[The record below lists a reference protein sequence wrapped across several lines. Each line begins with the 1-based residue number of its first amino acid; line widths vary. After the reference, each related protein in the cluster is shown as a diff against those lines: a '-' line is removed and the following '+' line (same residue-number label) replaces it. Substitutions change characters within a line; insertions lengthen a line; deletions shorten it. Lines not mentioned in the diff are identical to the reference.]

1 LCWDE
6 QFLISTT
13 RLRNWR
19 RLVMPVLFYV
29 LWIAVLTASMT
40 LASDATWKP
49 EYAKNPPA
57 VTAWFKEARV
67 PGGCDNSQKAKAWNR
82 LGICG
87 CCEHAD
93 RLKTKFVADA
103 EGEWSYYPNPEC
115 TTKECPR
122 KPIPNDIVH
131 QDGIHALNP
140 YDDRLPEFDQM
151 RREGVLFIYEG
162 QPACF
167 WPPEQSD
174 G

>member
-1 LCWDE
+1 M
-6 QFLISTT
+6 
-13 RLRNWR
+13 R
-19 RLVMPVLFYV
+19 VLFYIF
-29 LWIAVLTASMT
+29 WAAVLIASTT

-57 VTAWFKEARV
+57 VTAWFREARV
-67 PGGCDNSQKAKAWNR
+67 PGGCDTNEKAKAWKR
-82 LGICG
+82 LGI
-87 CCEHAD
+87 
-93 RLKTKFVADA
+93 FVSDV
-103 EGEWSYYPNPEC
+103 EGDWSYYPDPEC
-115 TTKECPR
+115 TTKGCLL

-131 QDGIHALNP
+131 QDGIRALNP

-151 RREGVLFIYEG
+151 RREGVLFIYQG

>member
-1 LCWDE
+1 
-6 QFLISTT
+6 
-13 RLRNWR
+13 
-19 RLVMPVLFYV
+19 MPVLLYV
-29 LWIAVLTASMT
+29 FWVAVLTASMT
-40 LASDATWKP
+40 LESDATWKP

-57 VTAWFKEARV
+57 VTAAFKEARV
-67 PGGCDNSQKAKAWNR
+67 PGGCDSSQKAKAWHP

-103 EGEWSYYPNPEC
+103 EGDWSHYPDPEC
-115 TTKECPR
+115 TTKECPL

-131 QDGIHALNP
+131 QDGIHAFNP
-140 YDDRLPEFDQM
+140 YGDRLPEFDQM
-151 RREGVLFIYEG
+151 RREGVLFIYQDHPE
-162 QPACF
+162 CF

>member
-1 LCWDE
+1 
-6 QFLISTT
+6 
-13 RLRNWR
+13 
-19 RLVMPVLFYV
+19 MPILFYV
-29 LWIAVLTASMT
+29 FWVALLTASMT
-40 LASDATWKP
+40 IATEATWKP

-57 VTAWFKEARV
+57 VTAWFKDSRTRRLRQQPE
-67 PGGCDNSQKAKAWNR
+67 AKAWNR

-103 EGEWSYYPNPEC
+103 EGDWSYYPDPKC
-115 TTKECPR
+115 TTKECPL

-151 RREGVLFIYEG
+151 GAVHLSG
-162 QPACF
+162 PACVLLATGAIRWLTF
-167 WPPEQSD
+167 ASRPLCVGLSPRMATGSKGSRE
-174 G
+174 

>member
-1 LCWDE
+1 MVAPYSGRVTGNNPNVRDFSYARSTFLPPKSDWPPERPILAPRCW
-6 QFLISTT
+6 
-13 RLRNWR
+13 
-19 RLVMPVLFYV
+19 P
-29 LWIAVLTASMT
+29 
-40 LASDATWKP
+40 
-49 EYAKNPPA
+49 
-57 VTAWFKEARV
+57 V
-67 PGGCDNSQKAKAWNR
+67 PGACDNDEKAKAWNR

-87 CCEHAD
+87 CREHAD

-103 EGEWSYYPNPEC
+103 EGDWSYYPNPEC
-115 TTKECPR
+115 ITKECPLQ
-122 KPIPNDIVH
+122 PVPNDIVH

-151 RREGVLFIYEG
+151 RREGVLFIYQG

>member
-1 LCWDE
+1 
-6 QFLISTT
+6 
-13 RLRNWR
+13 
-19 RLVMPVLFYV
+19 MPVLFYV
-29 LWIAVLTASMT
+29 FWIALLTASMT
-40 LASDATWKP
+40 IASDATWKP

-103 EGEWSYYPNPEC
+103 EGDWSYYPGPGC
-115 TTKECPR
+115 PTKGCPL

-131 QDGIHALNP
+131 QDGIHALNS
-140 YDDRLPEFDQM
+140 YDDPLPEFDQM
-151 RREGVLFIYEG
+151 RREGVLFIYQD

>member
-1 LCWDE
+1 MHLNIFWVSVWLGI
-6 QFLISTT
+6 FS
-13 RLRNWR
+13 
-19 RLVMPVLFYV
+19 
-29 LWIAVLTASMT
+29 
-40 LASDATWKP
+40 LATEATWKP

-57 VTAWFKEARV
+57 VTQWFKEARV
-67 PGGCDNSQKAKAWNR
+67 AGGCDSSPKAKAWHR

-103 EGEWSYYPNPEC
+103 SGDWSYYPDPDC
-115 TTKECPR
+115 TTKGCDL

-131 QDGIHALNP
+131 EDRIRALNP

-151 RREGVLFIYEG
+151 RREGVLFIYQG
-162 QPACF
+162 LPACF
-167 WPPEQSD
+167 WPPESSD

>member
-1 LCWDE
+1 LRHTPGELPKITQTYATCHTHAVHFFNQNRICLLKPILAPRCW
-6 QFLISTT
+6 
-13 RLRNWR
+13 
-19 RLVMPVLFYV
+19 P
-29 LWIAVLTASMT
+29 
-40 LASDATWKP
+40 
-49 EYAKNPPA
+49 
-57 VTAWFKEARV
+57 V
-67 PGGCDNSQKAKAWNR
+67 PGACDNDEKAKAWNR

-103 EGEWSYYPNPEC
+103 EGDWSYYPNPEC
-115 TTKECPR
+115 ITKECPLQ
-122 KPIPNDIVH
+122 PVPNDIVH

-151 RREGVLFIYEG
+151 RREGVLFIYQGE
-162 QPACF
+162 PACF